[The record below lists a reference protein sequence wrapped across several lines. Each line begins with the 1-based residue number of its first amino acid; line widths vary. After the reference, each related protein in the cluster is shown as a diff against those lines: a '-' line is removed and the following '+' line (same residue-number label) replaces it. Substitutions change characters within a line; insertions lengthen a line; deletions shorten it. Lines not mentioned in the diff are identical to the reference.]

1 MDAQELQN
9 LIAAGE
15 SDAVEFKEHFAGAGK
30 WKELKTKIAIAICAM
45 ANTDGGVVLVGVSDN
60 GEITGVDE
68 EQMLFEEKLKDILH
82 TGFNFPITAQL
93 RKTPVAEKWVH
104 EIKVRKY
111 RGPEP
116 LTYQKRIYVRRGA
129 SSVEPSPH
137 ERQELFNVFGFFLT
151 EDQIIPNTGV
161 ADINS
166 EKFKNYLSR
175 FNIDVFD
182 DPQPSFAQDLLN
194 REVLNQQFDE
204 TNCTLY
210 GLLCFG
216 YAPQQYLPFAAI
228 ELSIYGGVTRADDI
242 LFTRTCGGT
251 IQEQIE
257 SAVAAVRELYR
268 FENFDELVRRDEFLL
283 PLSALREIISNS
295 VVHRDYNITG
305 SKILIDIFHDRVE
318 VTSPGELPNSLTP
331 AKILSGGV
339 IRSRNEKMAN
349 FLVAMGLVE
358 SRGRGI
364 PRVRK
369 LMRDYNGT
377 DLELENDRE
386 VRFVRARLRIR

>member
-1 MDAQELQN
+1 MDAVTLQQ

-15 SDAVEFKEHFAGAGK
+15 SDAVEFKEHFAGK

-45 ANTDGGVVLVGVSDN
+45 ANTDGGHVLVGVSDQR
-60 GEITGVDE
+60 EITGVNE
-68 EQMLFEEKLKDILH
+68 EQNLFAEKLKDILH
-82 TGFNFPITAQL
+82 TGFNFPITAKL
-93 RKTPVAEKWVH
+93 GKVELEGKWVH
-104 EIKVRKY
+104 WIGMQKY

-116 LTYQKRIYVRRGA
+116 VTCQKHIYVRRGA

-137 ERQELFNVFGFFLT
+137 ERQELYNLFGFFLT
-151 EDQIIPNTGV
+151 EDQIIPSSSL
-161 ADINS
+161 ADINP

-175 FNIDVFD
+175 FGIDVID
-182 DPQPSFAQDLLN
+182 EPQPSFEQDLLN
-194 REVLNQQFDE
+194 REVLSKQFNE
-204 TNCTLY
+204 ITSTLY

-216 YAPQQYLPFAAI
+216 YAPQKFLPFAAV
-228 ELSIYGGVTRADDI
+228 ELSIYNGLTRADDI

-251 IQEQIE
+251 VQEQIE

-283 PLSALREIISNS
+283 PLGALREIIANA
-295 VVHRDYNITG
+295 VIHRDYNISG
-305 SKILIDIFHDRVE
+305 SKILLDIFHDRVE

-331 AKILSGGV
+331 AKVLSGGI
-339 IRSRNEKMAN
+339 IRSRNEKMVN
-349 FLVAMGLVE
+349 YLSAMGLAG

-364 PRVRK
+364 PYARK

-377 DLELENDRE
+377 TLEIENDRE
-386 VRFVRARLRIR
+386 FHFVRARLRIR

>member
-1 MDAQELQN
+1 METHELQT

-15 SDAVEFKEHFAGAGK
+15 SDTVKFKEFFIDK

-45 ANTDGGVVLVGVSDN
+45 ANTDGGEVLVGVSDQ
-60 GEITGVDE
+60 GEIKGVE
-68 EQMLFEEKLKDILH
+68 EDQSFFGEKLKDILH
-82 TGFNFPITAQL
+82 TGFNFPITARL
-93 RKTPVAEKWVH
+93 GKTQFEENWVH
-104 EIKVRKY
+104 WIKVQKY

-116 LTYQKRIYVRRGA
+116 VTYQKRIYVRRGA
-129 SSVEPSPH
+129 ASVEPSPH
-137 ERQELFNVFGFFLT
+137 ERQELFNRFGFFLT
-151 EDQIIPNTGV
+151 EDQIIPNSGL
-161 ADINS
+161 ADINP

-175 FNIDVFD
+175 FGIDFID
-182 DPQPSFAQDLLN
+182 DPQPSFEQDLLN
-194 REVLNQQFDE
+194 REVLSKQFGE
-204 TNCTLY
+204 SNCTLY

-216 YAPQQYLPFAAI
+216 YAPQQHLPFAAL
-228 ELSIYGGVTRADDI
+228 ELSIYNGLTRADDI

-251 IQEQIE
+251 IPEQIE
-257 SAVAAVRELYR
+257 TAVAAVRELYR
-268 FENFDELVRRDEFLL
+268 FENFEELVRRDQFLL
-283 PLSALREIISNS
+283 PLGALREIIANA
-295 VVHRDYNITG
+295 VIHRDYNITG
-305 SKILIDIFHDRVE
+305 SKILVDIFHDRVE
-318 VTSPGELPNSLTP
+318 ITSPGELPNSLTP
-331 AKILSGGV
+331 AKILSGGI

-386 VRFVRARLRIR
+386 VRYVRARLRIQ

>member
-1 MDAQELQN
+1 MNASEL
-9 LIAAGE
+9 LKIIAAGE
-15 SDAVEFKEHFAGAGK
+15 SDAVEFKEHFAGK
-30 WKELKTKIAIAICAM
+30 WKELKPKLAIAICAM
-45 ANTDGGVVLVGVSDN
+45 ANTDGGSVLVGVSDK
-60 GEITGVDE
+60 GVVTGIDE
-68 EQMLFEEKLKDILH
+68 DHSLFEEKLKDILH
-82 TGFNFPITAQL
+82 TGFNFPITAHLHRIQ
-93 RKTPVAEKWVH
+93 VGDQWVH
-104 EIKVRKY
+104 EINVRKY

-116 LTYQKRIYVRRGA
+116 LTYQKHIYVRRGA

-151 EDQIIPNTGV
+151 EDQIVPNTGA

-175 FNIDVFD
+175 FNIDFVA
-182 DPQPSFAQDLLN
+182 DPQPSLVQDLLN
-194 REVLNQQFDE
+194 REVLNHQFEE
-204 TNCTLY
+204 THCTLY

-216 YAPQQYLPFAAI
+216 YAPQQYLPFAAV
-228 ELSIYGGVTRADDI
+228 ELSIYNGVTRADDI

-251 IQEQIE
+251 VQEQIE

-268 FENFDELVRRDEFLL
+268 FENFDALVRRDEFLL
-283 PLSALREIISNS
+283 PLGALREIVANA
-295 VVHRDYNITG
+295 VVHRDYNISG
-305 SKILIDIFHDRVE
+305 GKILIDIFHDRVE

-331 AKILSGGV
+331 AKILSGGI

-349 FLVAMGLVE
+349 FLIAMGFVE
-358 SRGRGI
+358 NRGRGI

-377 DLELENDRE
+377 DLEIENDRE
-386 VRFVRARLRIR
+386 VRYVRATLRIR

>member
-15 SDAVEFKEHFAGAGK
+15 SDAVEFKEHIAGK
-30 WKELKTKIAIAICAM
+30 WKELKTKLAIAICAM
-45 ANTDGGVVLVGVSDN
+45 ANTDGGTVLVGVSDN
-60 GEITGVDE
+60 GGVTGVEE
-68 EQMLFEEKLKDILH
+68 EQTLFEEKLKDILH

-93 RKTPVAEKWVH
+93 HRTQVGDKWIQEV
-104 EIKVRKY
+104 KVRKY

-116 LTYQKRIYVRRGA
+116 LTYQKHIYVRRGA
-129 SSVEPSPH
+129 SSVEQSPH

-151 EDQIIPNTGV
+151 EDQIIPNSGLTN
-161 ADINS
+161 INP

-175 FNIDVFD
+175 FGIDVID
-182 DPQPSFAQDLLN
+182 DPQPSFEQDLLN
-194 REVLNQQFDE
+194 REVLSKQFQE
-204 TNCTLY
+204 VTCTLY

-216 YAPQQYLPFAAI
+216 YSPQQFLPFAAV
-228 ELSIYGGVTRADDI
+228 ELSTYNGLTRADDI

-251 IQEQIE
+251 VQEQIE

-283 PLSALREIISNS
+283 PLGALRELVANA
-295 VVHRDYNITG
+295 VVHRDYNISG

-318 VTSPGELPNSLTP
+318 ITSPGELPNSLTP
-331 AKILSGGV
+331 AKILSGGI

-349 FLVAMGLVE
+349 FLLAMGLVE

-377 DLELENDRE
+377 GLEIENDRE
-386 VRFVRARLRIR
+386 VRFVRATLRIR